1 MKREIKDPVAAFVA
15 KTIAMLDKDNS
26 SYSKASLAKLR
37 RAAGKSVDEC
47 PEVWDITL
55 MNAPESGQSKDIIH
69 TVLTLYAL
77 HKQGK
82 DVSMC
87 DDKTGFGTAIAK
99 LIEPDKNNED
109 SIRRRFNLVA
119 TSQEFSELA
128 YHARGLVQMLRAK
141 GIHLDYIRFTMDLNL
156 FLHPDY
162 AGKIRLKWGEQFYGY
177 VSDEGETSETNSTKG
192 DDL

>member
-15 KTIAMLDKDNS
+15 RTIAMLDKDNS

-47 PEVWDITL
+47 PDVWEITL
-55 MNAPESGQSKDIIH
+55 PNAPKWEQNKDVIH
-69 TVLTLYAL
+69 TALTLYAL
-77 HKQGK
+77 HRQGK
-82 DVSMC
+82 ESSMC

-128 YHARGLVQMLRAK
+128 YHARGLVQMLRSK
-141 GIHLDYIRFTMDLNL
+141 NIQMDYIRFAMDLSR
-156 FLHPDY
+156 FLNQEHTI
-162 AGKIRLKWGEQFYGY
+162 KIRLKWGEQFYGY

-192 DDL
+192 DES